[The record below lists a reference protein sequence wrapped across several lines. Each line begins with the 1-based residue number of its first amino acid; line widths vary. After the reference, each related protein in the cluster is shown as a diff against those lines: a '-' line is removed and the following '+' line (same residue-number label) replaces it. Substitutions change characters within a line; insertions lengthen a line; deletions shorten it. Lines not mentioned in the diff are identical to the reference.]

1 MRLETE
7 INLMK
12 LKGIKTKDLVLN
24 TTDSVVIKCK

>member
-12 LKGIKTKDLVLN
+12 LKGIKTKDLVLD
-24 TTDSVVIKCK
+24 TRFSMVIE

>member
-12 LKGIKTKDLVLN
+12 LKGIKTKDLVLD
-24 TTDSVVIKCK
+24 TRFSMVIK

>member
-12 LKGIKTKDLVLN
+12 LKGIKTKDLVLD
-24 TTDSVVIKCK
+24 TRFSMVIR